1 MRGQVGEC
9 QVLHILDEEG
19 EEALTVARIAEVSG
33 AAVGSIYQY
42 FPNKDA
48 IVAML
53 YERVLDQESEELLRM
68 RERLAGVALAVATD
82 VRA

>member
-1 MRGQVGEC
+1 MAQAC
-9 QVLHILDEEG
+9 LHILDEEG

-82 VRA
+82 VCA

>member
-1 MRGQVGEC
+1 MAQAC
-9 QVLHILDEEG
+9 LHILDEEG

-53 YERVLDQESEELLRM
+53 YERVLDQKSEELLRM